1 MDDETIKALFGT
13 DSMPPLPLFLL
24 SSGGAAVAVIA
35 LCVRAAEARPGALWI
50 APLAAMGQ
58 MALTWY
64 VFHILFGL
72 GTVVAL
78 GLATREPLPVGQACG
93 LLFFSAAVLISWLW
107 KRRFPQWPAR
117 MGHAPARRLNPSCT
131 GSDRHVNLHRGRA

>member
-1 MDDETIKALFGT
+1 MD
-13 DSMPPLPLFLL
+13 
-24 SSGGAAVAVIA
+24 
-35 LCVRAAEARPGALWI
+35 RA
-50 APLAAMGQ
+50 LAAMGQ

-78 GLATREPLPVGQACG
+78 GWTTSQPLPVGQRCG

-107 KRRFPQWPAR
+107 KRHFRNGPLEWV
-117 MGHAPARRLNPSCT
+117 MRRVA
-131 GSDRHVNLHRGRA
+131 G